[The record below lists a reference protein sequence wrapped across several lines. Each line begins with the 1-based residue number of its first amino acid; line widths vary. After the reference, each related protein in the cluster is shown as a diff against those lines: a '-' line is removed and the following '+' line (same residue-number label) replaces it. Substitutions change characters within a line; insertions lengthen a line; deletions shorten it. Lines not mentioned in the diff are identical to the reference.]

1 MSGTQSPTSPRYTN
15 YTSVLPDG
23 TELAEQAKDAG
34 VRAAYAN
41 GTRGNTQENRSAVM
55 DKTPEQAKANVS
67 PLNAYTDEKGLSPTD
82 AAEIEK
88 HVKDDDLASFRNWVD
103 TLGNEYAK
111 LKKAYD
117 GAGDWHQLRRY
128 IVMIEALRT
137 YMTWITAD
145 KSRQTDV
152 RYPDTLG
159 SKVTYVSSNHIFK
172 ANDIYNYTSAKY
184 DADLAK
190 RYGYD
195 VYENIQGTINSYIN
209 TSGPE
214 GIPQACKATGT
225 KLAQLYMHSILAM
238 DTATANDAYN
248 KFMQVYDYAIR
259 QLGYINSTAVHN
271 LITYYFYCELAN
283 ERSISD
289 EDKRTAHS
297 MMMQGQAYETSL
309 VTAAT
314 APNERVTDSSSQ
326 TTSNTTTSDA
336 RVKHIWS
343 LGGWLPAMTRR

>member
-1 MSGTQSPTSPRYTN
+1 MSGTQSPTSPRYTD

-23 TELAEQAKDAG
+23 DKLAEQARDAG
-34 VRAAYAN
+34 TRAAYAN
-41 GTRGNTQENRSAVM
+41 GMRGNTQENRSAVM
-55 DKTPEQAKANVS
+55 DRTTEQAKANVS
-67 PLNAYTDEKGLSPTD
+67 PLNTYTDEKGLSPTD
-82 AAEIEK
+82 AAEIER

-128 IVMIEALRT
+128 IVMIEALRA

-145 KSRQTDV
+145 RNRQTDV

-159 SKVTYVSSNHIFK
+159 SKATYVSSNHIFK
-172 ANDIYNYTSAKY
+172 PNDIYNYTSAKY
-184 DADLAK
+184 DDDLAK

-238 DTATANDAYN
+238 DTAIANDAYN

-336 RVKHIWS
+336 RVKHIRS